1 MNRHPLPGICAD
13 SDAVQVTPDNEGL
26 QLRERDDW
34 RLGFPPSLCPR
45 NAAIIFVLFA
55 SRLRLHAVQ
64 KLRTSEWNSSPT

>member
-13 SDAVQVTPDNEGL
+13 SDAVQVTTDNEGL
-26 QLRERDDW
+26 QLRDDW